1 MNSPT
6 FKILLLFLLLICS
19 SNSFTQ
25 TDSSNLKIKLDS
37 LLTSDFFSKTQ
48 IAIDVYDL
56 TSEKPVYSK
65 NEKLLVRPA
74 SIEKIFTTSAA
85 LKFLDSDYSFKT
97 SVYHTGEIED
107 SVCTGNIFIVGK
119 FDPDFSIS
127 NLDSLVREIKNYGI
141 NKVSENL
148 YADVSAGDSLFLGNG
163 WMWDDDPGSFFP
175 NLSPMNVNQNSIQI
189 IYEPGEIGKPA
200 VVNLFPENNFT
211 GIKNN
216 SVTIDTG
223 KSTINITREWIN
235 RNNTI
240 LISGN
245 IPKDKLR
252 DTVSLNIYN
261 PTFYFLDLMKE
272 SFNRN
277 GIAFGG
283 KIDTLSLTEDAEE
296 IFTIER
302 NIDSVIVPANK
313 TSNNLDAEMLLRTLA
328 LRNISK
334 NIGAKDGIV
343 FVDSLIALVG
353 FDPKD
358 YRIVDG
364 SGLSFYNLISAEL
377 TTGLLKYFYTKD
389 EDLFIRLYNSFPI
402 SGFDGTLKNRM
413 NNSSAAKRVHAKT
426 GSMSGTNNLAG
437 YLRTKNGN
445 LLAFSIFIQNFV
457 GSHAQARLIQD
468 NICELLHE
476 EL

>member
-1 MNSPT
+1 ML
-6 FKILLLFLLLICS
+6 FFLLLLYS
-19 SNSFTQ
+19 SVSFSQ
-25 TDSSNLKIKLDS
+25 ADSLNLKIKLDS
-37 LLTSDFFSKTQ
+37 LLTSDFFSRTQ

-85 LKFLDSDYSFKT
+85 LKFLDSDFNFET
-97 SVYHTGEIED
+97 SVYYTGKIED
-107 SVCTGNIFIVGK
+107 SVCTGDIIIVGG
-119 FDPDFSIS
+119 FDPDFSIRD
-127 NLDSLVREIKNYGI
+127 LDSLVREIKNYGI
-141 NKVSENL
+141 NKISGNL

-163 WMWDDDPGSFFP
+163 WMWDDDPGAFFS
-175 NLSPMNVNQNSIQI
+175 NLSPMNINQNSIQI

-223 KSTINITREWIN
+223 KSTINITRDWIN

-261 PTFYFLDLMKE
+261 PSFYFLNLMKE
-272 SFNRN
+272 SFKRN
-277 GIAFGG
+277 GIAFEG
-283 KIDTLSLTEDAEE
+283 KIDTLSLIEDADD

-302 NIDSVIVPANK
+302 NLDSVIVPANK
-313 TSNNLDAEMLLRTLA
+313 TSNNLDAEMILRAIA
-328 LRNISK
+328 LENISK
-334 NIGAKDGIV
+334 HIGAKKGIV
-343 FVDSLIALVG
+343 FVDSLITIAG
-353 FDPKD
+353 FNPKD

-377 TTGLLKYFYTKD
+377 TTGLFKYFYTED

-413 NNSSAAKRVHAKT
+413 NNSSVEKRVHAKT
-426 GSMSGTNNLAG
+426 GSMSGINNLAG
-437 YLRTKNGN
+437 YLRTKNGS
-445 LLAFSIFIQNFV
+445 LLAFSIFVQNFV

-468 NICELLHE
+468 KICELLFE
-476 EL
+476 GL